1 LYDSWE
7 PSDTCLTFCSLA
19 TSIGTQRWSE
29 NPIERKHQLI
39 GNHIVCEDSHW
50 MAPSLAG
57 HEIQQSAGSFNE
69 IVRSRKFIS
78 TTVAAI
84 AHACCWWVLRVSWS
98 GYISVVQAWHE
109 QVKWAPYSPRW
120 QLECLAVVAII
131 PKHDFGRCSPVL
143 QVLPS
148 NIQKIF
154 GLITTLSLFE
164 LLNLICLDVG
174 LVGLNCWILYPCQ
187 LQVQATAVCHGPG
200 PMRFSAETA

>member
-1 LYDSWE
+1 MYDSWE

-109 QVKWAPYSPRW
+109 QVKWAPYSPR
-120 QLECLAVVAII
+120 VAARM
-131 PKHDFGRCSPVL
+131 PCCCSDYTKTWL
-143 QVLPS
+143 W
-148 NIQKIF
+148 
-154 GLITTLSLFE
+154 SLFPCSASPPFKHSE
-164 LLNLICLDVG
+164 DVWFGPLLCG
-174 LVGLNCWILYPCQ
+174 HFLNCWI
-187 LQVQATAVCHGPG
+187 
-200 PMRFSAETA
+200 